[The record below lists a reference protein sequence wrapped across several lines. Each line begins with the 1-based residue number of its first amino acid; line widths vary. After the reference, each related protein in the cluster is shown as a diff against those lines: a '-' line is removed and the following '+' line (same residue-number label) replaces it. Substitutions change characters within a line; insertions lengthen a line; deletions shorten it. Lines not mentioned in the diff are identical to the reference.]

1 MNTTLTLVL
10 KQLQQEKVR
19 LSQLQSLY
27 DSQLTDI
34 MHYIQ
39 IEEVSEE
46 VSLKL
51 VQKIATIRKER
62 QVVKQDLQDI
72 ISVIQKIESTN
83 KTKQKKYNIRTNVL
97 KEFTN
102 AEVLE

>member
-1 MNTTLTLVL
+1 MNATLMLVL

-51 VQKIATIRKER
+51 IQKISTIRKER
-62 QVVKQDLQDI
+62 QTVKQDLQDI
-72 ISVIQKIESTN
+72 ISIIQKIESTN
-83 KTKQKKYNIRTNVL
+83 KTKQKKYNIRTDVL

>member
-1 MNTTLTLVL
+1 MNATLVLVL
-10 KQLQQEKVR
+10 KQLQQEKIR

-62 QVVKQDLQDI
+62 QTVKQDLQDI
-72 ISVIQKIESTN
+72 ISIIQKIESTD
-83 KTKQKKYNIRTNVL
+83 KPKQKKYNIRTDIL
-97 KEFTN
+97 KEFTD
-102 AEVLE
+102 AEVLK

>member
-1 MNTTLTLVL
+1 MNATLMLVL

-39 IEEVSEE
+39 IEEVNDE

-51 VQKIATIRKER
+51 IQKISTIRKER
-62 QVVKQDLQDI
+62 QTVKQDLQDI
-72 ISVIQKIESTN
+72 IGIIQKIESTA
-83 KTKQKKYNIRTNVL
+83 KTKQKKYNIRTDVL

>member
-1 MNTTLTLVL
+1 MNATLVLVL
-10 KQLQQEKVR
+10 KQLQQEKIR

-51 VQKIATIRKER
+51 VQKL
-62 QVVKQDLQDI
+62 LQ
-72 ISVIQKIESTN
+72 
-83 KTKQKKYNIRTNVL
+83 
-97 KEFTN
+97 
-102 AEVLE
+102 